1 MIYFKLI
8 NFYKYSYIKVV
19 IIIKSYVT
27 NQFLNYIINEIFKKK
42 TSFIKAY
49 KLYINYLS

>member
-1 MIYFKLI
+1 MTYYRLI
-8 NFYKYSYIKVV
+8 DFYKYYYIKVV
-19 IIIKSYVT
+19 IIIKSYAT
-27 NQFLNYIINEIFKKK
+27 NQFLSYVTNQIFQKK

>member
-19 IIIKSYVT
+19 IIIKSYIT

-42 TSFIKAY
+42 NQFY
-49 KLYINYLS
+49 KSL